1 MECVGRVECVGG
13 KSIYIIIFFK
23 NKKYIVLSPTRP
35 THLHTC
41 TQGGCPTPV
50 LTVSTPRV
58 DRTHP
63 YGNMWSNIPT
73 TFGSNCQYLISFI
86 FVKSY
91 EFFCF
96 KQNICIF
103 LYNLIDRTFVR

>member
-1 MECVGRVECVGG
+1 MGCVGRVGCVGG
-13 KSIYIIIFFK
+13 KSIYIIIFFRK
-23 NKKYIVLSPTRP
+23 SKYIVLSPTRP
-35 THLHTC
+35 THPYTPAHR
-41 TQGGCPTPV
+41 GVPPTPV

-86 FVKSY
+86 FVK
-91 EFFCF
+91 
-96 KQNICIF
+96 K
-103 LYNLIDRTFVR
+103 L

>member
-1 MECVGRVECVGG
+1 MGCVGRVGCVGG

-35 THLHTC
+35 THPYTPAHLHT
-41 TQGGCPTPV
+41 GGCPPPV

-86 FVKSY
+86 FVK
-91 EFFCF
+91 
-96 KQNICIF
+96 K
-103 LYNLIDRTFVR
+103 L